1 MHYILLYLVK
11 LSICLTAVWLFYQL
25 LLRKLTFYNWNRVYL
40 LACPVLSFVIAFI
53 DVGPVLQQTNLP
65 TAIWVEW
72 LPPVRIAG
80 LIDPAQHIVPEAK
93 AGWPVQEWMIAVMLT
108 GMFFLLLRLVILLLS
123 VRKMI
128 KQATPFAENGLRFYQ
143 IDANIIPFS
152 FGNAIFLNRDLHN
165 ESELQKIVQHESV
178 HIRQLHSIDI
188 LWTEVLCILNWY
200 NPFAWLI
207 RKAVRQ
213 NLEFIADEQV
223 LQTGIDREQYQY
235 SLLKVA
241 GNTQF
246 SITNNFNFSSLRKRI
261 VMMNKDK
268 TAALHRVKFILLLP
282 LTAILLLAF
291 RKSGPVPFISQKV
304 EAVLFT
310 KTAGAA
316 NHPSS
321 PPPTSAPAT
330 IKKATAH
337 KPADTALPDHLAGFT
352 GLQGITYDSGKPG
365 EDIAPK
371 FVVING
377 RYHYYTRQAGTIT
390 YYNRNGQPID
400 NTGKL
405 LSRTQTNAS
414 EVLPNQYILRVFKDG
429 EIISSFNDDKAWAD
443 R

>member
-1 MHYILLYLVK
+1 MHSILLYLVK
-11 LSICLTAVWLFYQL
+11 LSVCLTVVWLFYQL
-25 LLRKLTFYNWNRVYL
+25 VLRKLTFYNWNRAYL

-53 DVGPVLQQTNLP
+53 DIEPALQQSNLS
-65 TAIWVEW
+65 TAVWIEW
-72 LPPVRIAG
+72 LPPVKIAG
-80 LIDPAQHIVPEAK
+80 LIDPVQHTAPEAS
-93 AGWPVQEWMIAVMLT
+93 AGWSVQEWIICIILT
-108 GMFFLLLRLVILLLS
+108 GMAFFLLRLVILLLS

-152 FGNAIFLNRDLHN
+152 FGNAIFLNRDLHS
-165 ESELQKIVQHESV
+165 ESELQKIIRHESV
-178 HIRQLHSIDI
+178 HIQQMHSMDI
-188 LWTEVLCILNWY
+188 FLSEILCILNWY

-213 NLEFIADEQV
+213 NLEFIADDEV
-223 LQTGIDREQYQY
+223 LQAGIDREQYQY

-268 TAALHRVKFILLLP
+268 TAALHRAKFILLLP
-282 LTAILLLAF
+282 LAAILLLAF
-291 RKSGPVPFISQKV
+291 RKSGPIPLISQKV
-304 EAVLFT
+304 EDTIFT
-310 KTAGAA
+310 KTAGLA
-316 NHPSS
+316 SRLS
-321 PPPTSAPAT
+321 TPPPSVPVT
-330 IKKATAH
+330 IKKTTASS
-337 KPADTALPDHLAGFT
+337 PGTTALPDHLTGFT

-365 EDIAPK
+365 EEIAPK
-371 FVVING
+371 FVIING
-377 RYHYYTRQAGTIT
+377 QYHYYTEQAGEIT

-400 NTGKL
+400 HTGKL
-405 LSRTQTNAS
+405 LSSIQTKAS
-414 EVLPNQYILRVFKDG
+414 EVLPNQYILRVFKNG

>member
-1 MHYILLYLVK
+1 MHYLLLYLVK
-11 LSICLTAVWLFYQL
+11 LSVCLTVVWLFYQL
-25 LLRKLTFYNWNRVYL
+25 VLRKLTFYNWNRVYL

-53 DVGPVLQQTNLP
+53 DIEPALLQTNLS
-65 TAIWVEW
+65 TAAWVEW
-72 LPPVRIAG
+72 LPPVKIAG
-80 LIDPAQHIVPEAK
+80 LIDPAQHITPEVK
-93 AGWPVQEWMIAVMLT
+93 TGWPVREWIIAVMVT
-108 GMFFLLLRLVILLLS
+108 GMVFLLLRLVILLLS

-128 KQATPFAENGLRFYQ
+128 KQATPFAENGLHFYQ
-143 IDANIIPFS
+143 LDANIIPFS

-165 ESELQKIVQHESV
+165 ENELQKIVQHESV

-268 TAALHRVKFILLLP
+268 TAALHRAKFILLLP
-282 LTAILLLAF
+282 LAAMLLLAF
-291 RKSGPVPFISQKV
+291 RKSGPIPFISQKV
-304 EAVLFT
+304 EDTIFM
-310 KTAGAA
+310 KTAGLASRLSTPL
-316 NHPSS
+316 PSV
-321 PPPTSAPAT
+321 PVT
-330 IKKATAH
+330 IKKNTAPT
-337 KPADTALPDHLAGFT
+337 PAARILSDHLTGFT

-371 FVVING
+371 FAMING
-377 RYHYYTRQAGTIT
+377 QYHYYTELDGKIT
-390 YYNRNGQPID
+390 YYSRSGQPID
-400 NTGKL
+400 YTGKL
-405 LSRTQTNAS
+405 LSATQTNAS
-414 EVLPNQYILRVFKDG
+414 DVLPNQYILRVFKNG
-429 EIISSFNDDKAWAD
+429 EIISSFNDNKAWAD

>member
-11 LSICLTAVWLFYQL
+11 LSVCLAVMWLFYQL
-25 LLRKLTFYNWNRVYL
+25 VLRKLTFYYWNRVYL
-40 LACPVLSFVIAFI
+40 LACPILSLAIAFI
-53 DVGPVLQQTNLP
+53 DIGPALQQSNLS
-65 TAIWVEW
+65 TGVWIEW
-72 LPPVRIAG
+72 LPPVKIAG
-80 LIDPAQHIVPEAK
+80 SIDPVQHTAPEAS
-93 AGWPVQEWMIAVMLT
+93 AGWPVQEWIIGIILT
-108 GMFFLLLRLVILLLS
+108 GMAFFLLRLVILLLS

-152 FGNAIFLNRDLHN
+152 FGNAIFLNRDLHS
-165 ESELQKIVQHESV
+165 ESELQKIIRHESV
-178 HIRQLHSIDI
+178 HIQQMHSIDI
-188 LWTEVLCILNWY
+188 LYTEVLCILTWY

-268 TAALHRVKFILLLP
+268 TAATHRVKFILLLP
-282 LTAILLLAF
+282 LTAVLLLAF
-291 RKSGPVPFISQKV
+291 RKTGPAPFIGQQV
-304 EAVLFT
+304 EDSFT

-316 NHPSS
+316 NTLSVS
-321 PPPTSAPAT
+321 PPRSVAVP
-330 IKKATAH
+330 IKKVTIPSPVTTA
-337 KPADTALPDHLAGFT
+337 PPDHRAGFT

-365 EDIAPK
+365 EDVTPK
-371 FVVING
+371 FTRING
-377 RYHYYTRQAGTIT
+377 QYHYYTEQNGKIT
-390 YYNRNGQPID
+390 YYNRHGQPVD
-400 NTGKL
+400 HTGKL
-405 LSRTQTNAS
+405 LSGTQTNAS